1 MGILVI
7 AVGIKQIKIT
17 QNSLEYMKY
26 SGVLAIIITRIWAP
40 CGQASLFS
48 GGDTDMSTTGG
59 DSASDWMREACGLE
73 RHREGWP
80 GKACR
85 GNGGA

>member
-17 QNSLEYMKY
+17 QNSLKYMTY

-40 CGQASLFS
+40 CGQAFCLLCSLAVS
-48 GGDTDMSTTGG
+48 LALSRYLVYQKIVGIS
-59 DSASDWMREACGLE
+59 
-73 RHREGWP
+73 
-80 GKACR
+80 
-85 GNGGA
+85 